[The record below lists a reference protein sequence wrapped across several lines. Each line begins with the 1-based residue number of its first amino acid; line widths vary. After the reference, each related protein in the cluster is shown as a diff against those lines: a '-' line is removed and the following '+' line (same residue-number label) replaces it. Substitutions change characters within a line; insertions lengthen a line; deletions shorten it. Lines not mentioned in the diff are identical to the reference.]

1 MEEILGA
8 LGISGPVLGA
18 VVWYVKNRIIKS
30 EKKMEKLEEKL
41 KITLTADEVQKMQ
54 IETLQSEVKELRRHL
69 LK

>member
-41 KITLTADEVQKMQ
+41 KITLTADEVQKTQ

>member
-1 MEEILGA
+1 MEEVLGA

-41 KITLTADEVQKMQ
+41 KITLTADEVQKTQ